1 MRLNDF
7 RKIAIDSEDGPTAI
21 TPKEYMIWHTK
32 ERKWLEEQVEI
43 AKQNVSLP
51 PFFQINYM
59 IFITSLT
66 FIDFCLTFLV

>member
-43 AKQNVSLP
+43 AKQNVS
-51 PFFQINYM
+51 
-59 IFITSLT
+59 
-66 FIDFCLTFLV
+66 